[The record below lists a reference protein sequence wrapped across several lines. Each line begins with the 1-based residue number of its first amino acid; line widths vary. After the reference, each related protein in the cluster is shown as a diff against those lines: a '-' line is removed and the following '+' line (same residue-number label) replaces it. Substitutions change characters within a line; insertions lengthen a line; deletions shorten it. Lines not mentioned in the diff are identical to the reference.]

1 MPPRFWIRAYSIPEG
16 GEGKITGQYLLNQ
29 LHRALQFIERG
40 AFKQATDCLKAALRY
55 PDNLGRGDRPANGQ
69 RYLVFA
75 GLLRRTGWG
84 CAAGGGIL
92 PACPARGSTLDA
104 GRYYN
109 DQPADYLFWQGIALR
124 KSGNPAQAEQHFR
137 HFIDWAAQHRDDV
150 PQVDFCRLSSGHGGS
165 RCISAAE
172 TSAALL
178 VY

>member
-1 MPPRFWIRAYSIPEG
+1 
-16 GEGKITGQYLLNQ
+16 
-29 LHRALQFIERG
+29 
-40 AFKQATDCLKAALRY
+40 
-55 PDNLGRGDRPANGQ
+55 
-69 RYLVFA
+69 
-75 GLLRRTGWG
+75 LRRTGWG

-137 HFIDWAAQHRDDV
+137 HFIDWAGSIGMTFRK
-150 PQVDFCRLSSGHGGS
+150 PIFCRLSSGSGGS